1 MNIKELKIIQDSVKG
16 YVQQM
21 PEGYNND
28 VPEDVIISEI
38 MQANKWFLEIN
49 HPLEAIRE
57 EVEKQYECQ
66 TKTA

>member
-21 PEGYNND
+21 PEGYSND

-38 MQANKWFLEIN
+38 LQANKWFVDIN
-49 HPLEAIRE
+49 HPLEVIRE
-57 EVEKQYECQ
+57 EVEKQYERQ